1 MLATLRHWSDQQD
14 VAPHTAMCRVHL
26 MQGHVRCVGS
36 DRDECIVQHV
46 ASLMLRAR
54 MNPLRQ
60 KPSGAK
66 ELAQMK
72 ELQHTLKESG
82 RMFYFEEGLS
92 MAVGMDSQI
101 PGSHALRATH
111 AELRSQSLPSKL
123 PAELVKVVEAGL
135 LELGSLINFVLYF
148 FGQEI
153 KAKNT
158 IHACM
163 HACMH
168 TYRLTETYTET
179 CTETY
184 AHTYIHIYTY
194 IYIYT
199 YIHMTYLH
207 IYILI
212 YIYIFI
218 HMYIYTY
225 IHIYKYT
232 YIYTNIHIYT
242 NLHI

>member
-1 MLATLRHWSDQQD
+1 MSVSDCLAASVENACCKKPVRHWSDQQD
-14 VAPHTAMCRVHL
+14 VGPHTAMCRVHL

-66 ELAQMK
+66 ELAQME
-72 ELQHTLKESG
+72 ELQHMLKVSG

-135 LELGSLINFVLYF
+135 LELGSLINFVLYY

-163 HACMH
+163 HA
-168 TYRLTETYTET
+168 YRLTETYTET
-179 CTETY
+179 YTDTCTETY
-184 AHTYIHIYTY
+184 THTYI
-194 IYIYT
+194 
-199 YIHMTYLH
+199 
-207 IYILI
+207 
-212 YIYIFI
+212 
-218 HMYIYTY
+218 
-225 IHIYKYT
+225 
-232 YIYTNIHIYT
+232 
-242 NLHI
+242 